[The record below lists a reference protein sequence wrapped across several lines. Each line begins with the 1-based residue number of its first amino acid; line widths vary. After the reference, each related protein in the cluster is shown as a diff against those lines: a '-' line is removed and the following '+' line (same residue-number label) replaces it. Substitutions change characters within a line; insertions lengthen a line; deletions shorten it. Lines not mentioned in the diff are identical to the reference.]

1 MGPYAQPFMAAP
13 KKEKLGRPLLA
24 SNAALSWFTE
34 RATMDDRFAQW
45 TSTSPRELQD
55 ARARYFAIGF
65 PHGCNNSSHDMWST
79 FYEGH
84 RPRQW
89 QGSTDAAMME
99 GFQPLEIHTARL
111 PELGVCSPE
120 PVDGGVAGHVS
131 SVGSRSAR
139 STGRKPGNVEGAS
152 NASTRIATDASR
164 ASSGGVPA
172 GAPSGASV
180 SSRQRC
186 NSSCSYVQRLDTLRR
201 VQPRPRVAGPV
212 RKLDW
217 DMFTVSAQKDF
228 DFEATGQRAIF
239 PTVMPG
245 AKPYAYGERR
255 RKKGK
260 GNGT

>member
-1 MGPYAQPFMAAP
+1 
-13 KKEKLGRPLLA
+13 
-24 SNAALSWFTE
+24 
-34 RATMDDRFAQW
+34 MDDRFAQW

-260 GNGT
+260 VLILLKNNG